1 MSQAPTVEPTPA
13 QPATPMLNEDA
24 FVADRQR
31 FWGTF
36 TGFATFAVVALIVL
50 LVGMA
55 FFLT

>member
-31 FWGTF
+31 FWSTF
-36 TGFATFAVVALIVL
+36 TGFTTFAVIAVVVL
-50 LVGMA
+50 VVGMA
-55 FFLT
+55 IFLT